1 MHSVRKRFWVEAG
14 AAALSGLLGL
24 LTLVWPDWIEEIFG
38 WDPDQH
44 SGAYEWLIVALL
56 AVVAVG
62 SAVIARIE
70 WRRSITTA

>member
-1 MHSVRKRFWVEAG
+1 VRSVRKRFWVEAG
-14 AAALSGLLGL
+14 AAASSGLLGM

-56 AVVAVG
+56 AVVAVA
-62 SAVIARIE
+62 SAVLARIE
-70 WRRSITTA
+70 SRRSISTA